1 MRFLLISASVILVS
15 ALALAGLQA
24 QDLKAQ
30 QMPDL
35 RDPKVIAAGHELF
48 LEKQCAHCHGEDG
61 RGGIN
66 LARRT
71 LDAKGVFTSISE
83 GRERN
88 GIRMPEW
95 RGVLSDDE
103 IWQATAYVLSISQS
117 SNGTN

>member
-1 MRFLLISASVILVS
+1 MRFLAVWASVILVS
-15 ALALAGLQA
+15 GLGLAKPHAEE
-24 QDLKAQ
+24 
-30 QMPDL
+30 MPDL
-35 RDPKVIAAGHELF
+35 KDPKMITAGHALF

-71 LDAKGVFTSISE
+71 LDAKGVFTSIAE

-95 RGVLSDDE
+95 RGVLSDRE
-103 IWQATAYVLSISQS
+103 IWEATAYVLSISQS
-117 SNGTN
+117 GNGTN

>member
-1 MRFLLISASVILVS
+1 MVLISSLTLS
-15 ALALAGLQA
+15 KLNA
-24 QDLKAQ
+24 QE
-30 QMPDL
+30 MPDL
-35 RDPKVIAAGHELF
+35 KDPKMISAGHEIF

-95 RGVLSDDE
+95 RGVLSDQE
-103 IWQATAYVLSISQS
+103 IWQATAYVLSISQPR
-117 SNGTN
+117 NTAN

>member
-1 MRFLLISASVILVS
+1 MRFLVVWASAV
-15 ALALAGLQA
+15 LASGLAIAKLH
-24 QDLKAQ
+24 AQ

-35 RDPKVIAAGHELF
+35 TDPKVIAAGHQLF

-117 SNGTN
+117 GNGAN